1 MSEPWGRSGRPAPE
15 NGPPRKRARKEIPTG
30 AAAAPAIW
38 QTGPTG
44 DRRRLTDEERRAFR
58 ERRTAVSGLPPTPE
72 APIPPAETAQRG
84 SSRLMVVAGTLL
96 ICALTLLAFAG
107 GRIFGRVDSPTPT
120 PSPAAA
126 TVAAAAMTAATPLAA
141 AIPVS
146 TDVPAVATPDLGLAT
161 GRTTAKGAPVPGHP
175 ADGVRVVCLDP
186 GHGGPNDRGRQAP
199 ETSPYDGL
207 EEANLV
213 LQLAWDLQARLQGSG
228 IKVAMTR
235 NSDNAVNPGG
245 FDVNGDG
252 KTAVNVKNPEERKI
266 AGDLDELQSRINVC
280 NMANAD
286 LMISMH
292 INGFD
297 TPAPRGYETWFTQER
312 PFGDQSHRLA
322 TLVYR
327 ALQSQ
332 LAKIG
337 YRLPNDEE
345 RGVKP
350 DTKVDNQ
357 TEHSVFD
364 HFVLTGPAVEGK
376 VDPSR
381 MPATVA
387 ETLFVSNDGDAA
399 VLGSPGG
406 EQAIV
411 TAYELAILQYF
422 NEYPG

>member
-1 MSEPWGRSGRPAPE
+1 
-15 NGPPRKRARKEIPTG
+15 
-30 AAAAPAIW
+30 
-38 QTGPTG
+38 
-44 DRRRLTDEERRAFR
+44 
-58 ERRTAVSGLPPTPE
+58 
-72 APIPPAETAQRG
+72 
-84 SSRLMVVAGTLL
+84 MVVAGTLL

-107 GRIFGRVDSPTPT
+107 GRLFGRVDAPTPT
-120 PSPAAA
+120 PTVT
-126 TVAAAAMTAATPLAA
+126 TVAVTAATPPVDPIPAA
-141 AIPVS
+141 DAPDAS
-146 TDVPAVATPDLGLAT
+146 TPDLGLAT
-161 GRTTAKGAPVPGHP
+161 GRKTAKGAPVPGHR
-175 ADGVRVVCLDP
+175 ADGTRVVCLDP
-186 GHGGPNDRGRQAP
+186 GHGGPNDRGRQAL
-199 ETSPYDGL
+199 ETSPYYAL

-213 LQLAWDLQARLQGSG
+213 LQTAWDLQARLQRDG

-235 NSDNAVNPGG
+235 NSDSAVNAGG
-245 FDVNGDG
+245 FDINGDG
-252 KTAVNVKNPEERKI
+252 KTTVSVKDPKERKV
-266 AGDLDELQSRINVC
+266 AGDLDELQGRINVC
-280 NMANAD
+280 NMANSD

-337 YRLPNDEE
+337 YRLPADEE

-381 MPATVA
+381 MPGTVV
-387 ETLFVSNDGDAA
+387 ESLFVSNDGDAA
-399 VLGSPGG
+399 ILGSSAG

>member
-1 MSEPWGRSGRPAPE
+1 MSEPRRSSGRPAPE
-15 NGPPRKRARKEIPTG
+15 NGSPRKRARKEIPTG

-44 DRRRLTDEERRAFR
+44 ERRRLTDEERRAFR
-58 ERRTAVSGLPPTPE
+58 ERRTAVSGPPPAQE
-72 APIPPAETAQRG
+72 APAPPVETPQRG

-107 GRIFGRVDSPTPT
+107 GRIFGRVDSPAPTPT
-120 PSPAAA
+120 PA
-126 TVAAAAMTAATPLAA
+126 VAAAGAATPLAA
-141 AIPVS
+141 ANQAG
-146 TDVPAVATPDLGLAT
+146 TDVPAAATPDLGLAT
-161 GRTTAKGAPVPGHP
+161 GRKTAKGASVPGHP

-186 GHGGPNDRGRQAP
+186 GHGGPNDRGRQAL
-199 ETSPYDGL
+199 ETSPYYSL

-235 NSDNAVNPGG
+235 NSDNAVNPGA

-252 KTAVNVKNPEERKI
+252 KTAVNVKDPEERKI

-280 NMANAD
+280 NMATAD

-337 YRLPNDEE
+337 YRLPSGEE

-399 VLGSPGG
+399 ILGSPDG